1 MIKRILVPT
10 DGSEASRTGLLYA
23 FRLALRH
30 RAAVTGLHV
39 VDIKLLEGPIL
50 RDVSASLGTAPFV
63 NYQGNITALLEAR
76 GRSALEEMGAICA
89 REGIPCETHLV
100 TGIVSRTIA
109 EYGELA
115 DLIVMGRSGEHSPW
129 LEGLAGSTAQ
139 AVVRRASTPV
149 LVTGADTPGGGPLV
163 VGYDGSAH
171 ARKALRVGADT
182 AREWGLPL
190 HLLTAGPEAD
200 GLQKEARAY
209 LQPHEDLD
217 VAYVTRAGDAG
228 EEMTAYAGECGAAL
242 VVMGAFGHSKLR
254 HMVVGSTTA
263 YMLNHAPC
271 PLLLLH

>member
-10 DGSEASRTGLLYA
+10 DGSEASRTGMLYA
-23 FRLALRH
+23 LKLAAQH

-39 VDIKLLEGPIL
+39 VDVKLLEGPFL
-50 RDVSASLGTAPFV
+50 RDVSASLGTAPYV

-76 GRSALEEMGAICA
+76 GRSALEEMERLCA
-89 REGIPCETHLV
+89 EAGISCETHLA

-149 LVTGADTPGGGPLV
+149 LVTGVDTPGGGPLV

-171 ARKALRVGADT
+171 SRKALRVGADT
-182 AREWGLPL
+182 AREWGVPL
-190 HLLTAGPEAD
+190 HLLTAGLEAD
-200 GLQKEARAY
+200 ALQQEARSY
-209 LQPHEDLD
+209 LQPHGDLN
-217 VAYVTRAGDAG
+217 VEYVTRAGDAG
-228 EEMTAYAGECGAAL
+228 EEMTSYAGESGAAL